1 MSDVKQNISEP
12 RRAYEKPRMQRVRL
26 AEDESVL
33 RACKTAVG
41 GGNGPLGHCRQPDKC
56 YTYGS

>member
-1 MSDVKQNISEP
+1 MAGVQGKSSKGRSAWERP
-12 RRAYEKPRMQRVRL
+12 RVTIVRL

-33 RACKTAVG
+33 KACKTAIG
-41 GGNGPLGHCRQPDKC
+41 PGNGPFGHCRQPDKC

>member
-1 MSDVKQNISEP
+1 MPGVKQNISEQ
-12 RRAYEKPRMQRVRL
+12 RRAYEKPCVQRVRL

-33 RACKTAVG
+33 RACKTAAG
-41 GGNGPLGHCRQPDKC
+41 GGDGPLGHCRQPDKC